1 MCRITAAVLVSDYSD
16 CAQLLKCRLIVY
28 ACCKLL
34 LLQRLHSPGCG
45 VGCVCPTLLDKQLGS
60 YDIRTQHGSIYLSGS
75 SNEQVY
81 IWQSFYTG
89 YCWFDTFSGS
99 LRIMLCGAHGR
110 IGMMLQSVIYV
121 IYWCY
126 MLCPLFSVCAALQ
139 ASRFHPDLCNITQMY
154 ISLALYNNIYYIYI

>member
-1 MCRITAAVLVSDYSD
+1 MYALSTYRYHYKNNVIRTDFRKTTCQCGVIVFCYLVSHCTFITLDHSDISVDLYSITALQNLIRYYFFQGQLLHVCRITAAVLVSDYSD

-89 YCWFDTFSGS
+89 YC
-99 LRIMLCGAHGR
+99 
-110 IGMMLQSVIYV
+110 
-121 IYWCY
+121 
-126 MLCPLFSVCAALQ
+126 
-139 ASRFHPDLCNITQMY
+139 
-154 ISLALYNNIYYIYI
+154 